1 MTYKQ
6 KSIVLTEKALEIVKN
21 YMENYNKSKEKQISF
36 NKALNNIVEQ
46 HEKVINSKQLQ
57 KTLTNIEKILTE
69 YITNRIE
76 YIITNKK
83 DV

>member
-21 YMENYNKSKEKQISF
+21 YIENYNKNKDKQISF
-36 NKALNNIVEQ
+36 NRALNNIIEQ

-57 KTLTNIEKILTE
+57 KTLTNIENILTE

-83 DV
+83 DM